1 MAALVDRMIPSSPLE
16 TISTGLLILFAVSL
30 AAAGWVWWDAR
41 VRFPRG
47 PEEGWTW
54 VWTVGTL
61 FALPIFLPI
70 YLIGARP
77 VGQVTTCPSCG
88 RGTLSH
94 RAACIHC
101 GHPIAFDSFPA
112 SWGLGE
118 VVGVV
123 TALTVSLPV
132 IAQAAGIQEL
142 RPLAGL
148 TVIGVAQNALFVLL
162 VAYVVRQR
170 YHQPLDAV
178 GLRAERWPLWSGV
191 GVLVGVVTIPLSG
204 VAERVAILMIGLFVG
219 VPRAEVMA
227 ATEHANDILAGILQ
241 TRLSGPEVAWVLIL
255 LCVLVPVGE
264 EVFFRGFIYGTLRR
278 WGRVSAVVL
287 SSVLFAAVHLQIVHF
302 LPILVLGVVLA
313 LLYERTGSL
322 AGSIAVHGINNLIA
336 VLASLYHW
344 NI

>member
-1 MAALVDRMIPSSPLE
+1 MASLLDQWVPSSPLE
-16 TISTGLLILFAVSL
+16 AVSTGLLVLFALSL

-41 VRFPRG
+41 MRFPRG
-47 PEEGWTW
+47 PEEGWAW
-54 VWTVGTL
+54 VWAVGTL

-77 VGQVTTCPSCG
+77 VGHVTRCPSCG

-101 GHPIAFDSFPA
+101 GQPITFDAFPA
-112 SWGLGE
+112 WWGLGE
-118 VVGVV
+118 VVGVA
-123 TALTVSLPV
+123 TALTVSLRA
-132 IAQAAGIQEL
+132 IAQAAGLNEL
-142 RPLAGL
+142 RPLTAL
-148 TVIGVAQNALFVLL
+148 TIIGVAQNVLFVLL

-178 GLRAERWPLWSGV
+178 GLRAERWPLWSAV
-191 GVLVGVVTIPLSG
+191 GVLVGAVTIPLSA
-204 VAERVAILMIGLFVG
+204 VAERVAILVIGVFVG
-219 VPRAEVMA
+219 IPRAEALA
-227 ATEHANDILAGILQ
+227 ATEDASNILAGILQ
-241 TRLSGPEVAWVLIL
+241 TQLTGPELAWVFVL

-278 WGRVSAVVL
+278 WSRVWAVVL
-287 SSVLFAAVHLQIVHF
+287 SSVLFAAVHLQVVHF
-302 LPILVLGVVLA
+302 LPILLLGVVLA

-322 AGSIAVHGINNLIA
+322 AGSIAVHGINNLVA
-336 VLASLYHW
+336 LLASLYHW